1 MNELTPQKT
10 MTLSEQLEQER
21 KTLVDKINATEFQ
34 QQVLNTQQKWN
45 KKRLKLVEDQIEELK
60 ETKA

>member
-1 MNELTPQKT
+1 MNELTPQK
-10 MTLSEQLEQER
+10 TLSEQLEQER

-34 QQVLNTQQKWN
+34 QQVLTTQQKWN

>member
-1 MNELTPQKT
+1 MNDLTPQKT

-34 QQVLNTQQKWN
+34 QQVLTTQQKWN

-60 ETKA
+60 AQ